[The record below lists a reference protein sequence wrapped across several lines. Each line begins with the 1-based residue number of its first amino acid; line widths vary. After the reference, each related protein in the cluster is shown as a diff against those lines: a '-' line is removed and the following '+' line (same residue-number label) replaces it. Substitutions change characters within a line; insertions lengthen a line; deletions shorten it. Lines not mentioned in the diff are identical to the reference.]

1 MLSPEELEKIG
12 ENDIN
17 NYFQMSVEMFDY
29 MDEILTL
36 QEAGKKLIFIFVD
49 IEICLFKLIFHMRNI
64 VFKPGIEISSSFIIG
79 RKVLRRDW
87 KFQYHQWFW
96 NNA

>member
-1 MLSPEELEKIG
+1 MKNPGFPGNLVLSAEELEKIG

-36 QEAGKKLIFIFVD
+36 QEAGKIFYS
-49 IEICLFKLIFHMRNI
+49 LLLLLLLL
-64 VFKPGIEISSSFIIG
+64 VFKYC
-79 RKVLRRDW
+79 RW
-87 KFQYHQWFW
+87 KH
-96 NNA
+96 NI

>member
-1 MLSPEELEKIG
+1 MKNPGFPGNLVLSAEELEKIG

-36 QEAGKKLIFIFVD
+36 QEAGKMFY
-49 IEICLFKLIFHMRNI
+49 
-64 VFKPGIEISSSFIIG
+64 SF
-79 RKVLRRDW
+79 
-87 KFQYHQWFW
+87 
-96 NNA
+96 N